1 MNKIRKFF
9 HLREK
14 KLVVIRRVH
23 LISYEI
29 YENSTFRNLKN
40 KRGEN

>member
-1 MNKIRKFF
+1 MANKIRKFF

-23 LISYEI
+23 LVSYNI
-29 YENSTFRNLKN
+29 YANPILKI

>member
-14 KLVVIRRVH
+14 KLVIIQRVH
-23 LISYEI
+23 LISANL
-29 YENSTFRNLKN
+29 YENTTINLMKK

>member
-1 MNKIRKFF
+1 MANKIRKFF
-9 HLREK
+9 GLREK

-23 LISYEI
+23 LVSYNI
-29 YENSTFRNLKN
+29 YENSTFKI